1 MQMCT
6 RVYIEFF
13 EGDQLMAQRN
23 TTDVSEA
30 LKSDV
35 HSYFYPA
42 LISIKQGHM
51 MPLIC

>member
-13 EGDQLMAQRN
+13 EGDQLIALRN
-23 TTDVSEA
+23 TNDVSEA
-30 LKSDV
+30 LKSGV

-42 LISIKQGHM
+42 LISIKQGHI
-51 MPLIC
+51 MPLKR

>member
-13 EGDQLMAQRN
+13 EGDQLIALRN

-30 LKSDV
+30 LKSG
-35 HSYFYPA
+35 FYPA
-42 LISIKQGHM
+42 LISIKQGHI
-51 MPLIC
+51 MPLKR